1 MRICIVLVCV
11 LALGCRTAAPPI
23 QVIVKPK
30 IRFTHQMGDNTKLEV
45 EL

>member
-1 MRICIVLVCV
+1 MRIWIVLVCV

-23 QVIVKPK
+23 QVILKPK
-30 IRFTHQMGDNTKLEV
+30 IKLTHQMGDDTKLEI